1 MNDLTLLNE
10 LEQKIVGLVSALKS
24 EREKNSD
31 SNNKVMESQKLSKI
45 EQDTDRDFY
54 MGAEEAVKYGLI
66 DEVIENGAKNLFVL
80 PINKLFSY
88 IIIGILKSIPAKHIG
103 KDA

>member
-10 LEQKIVGLVSALKS
+10 LEQKIVGLVSALKF

-45 EQDTDRDFY
+45 EDH
-54 MGAEEAVKYGLI
+54 VKNMI
-66 DEVIENGAKNLFVL
+66 K
-80 PINKLFSY
+80 
-88 IIIGILKSIPAKHIG
+88 ILDDLEGDK
-103 KDA
+103 

>member
-31 SNNKVMESQKLSKI
+31 SSSKVMESQKLSKI
-45 EQDTDRDFY
+45 EDHVKNMIKILDDF
-54 MGAEEAVKYGLI
+54 E
-66 DEVIENGAKNLFVL
+66 GAK
-80 PINKLFSY
+80 
-88 IIIGILKSIPAKHIG
+88 
-103 KDA
+103 

>member
-45 EQDTDRDFY
+45 EDH
-54 MGAEEAVKYGLI
+54 VKNMIKIL
-66 DEVIENGAKNLFVL
+66 DDLEGAK
-80 PINKLFSY
+80 
-88 IIIGILKSIPAKHIG
+88 
-103 KDA
+103 

>member
-31 SNNKVMESQKLSKI
+31 SNNKVIESQKLSKI
-45 EQDTDRDFY
+45 EDH
-54 MGAEEAVKYGLI
+54 VKNMI
-66 DEVIENGAKNLFVL
+66 K
-80 PINKLFSY
+80 
-88 IIIGILKSIPAKHIG
+88 ILDDLEGVK
-103 KDA
+103 

>member
-31 SNNKVMESQKLSKI
+31 SSNKVMESQKLSKI
-45 EQDTDRDFY
+45 EDH
-54 MGAEEAVKYGLI
+54 VKNMIKIL
-66 DEVIENGAKNLFVL
+66 DDLEGAK
-80 PINKLFSY
+80 
-88 IIIGILKSIPAKHIG
+88 
-103 KDA
+103 

>member
-31 SNNKVMESQKLSKI
+31 SNNKVIESQKLAKI
-45 EQDTDRDFY
+45 EDH
-54 MGAEEAVKYGLI
+54 VKNMI
-66 DEVIENGAKNLFVL
+66 K
-80 PINKLFSY
+80 
-88 IIIGILKSIPAKHIG
+88 ILDDLEG
-103 KDA
+103 TE